1 MRSRVRFGFVA
12 LALAAAVVVEAACG
26 DDEGGGTELE
36 EPTDSG
42 PPPIRADARTSGPD
56 AEAPGSTIRLAHLA
70 AESGPIDFC
79 YQEAR
84 AGTFVGPVLGG
95 PKLAKPDA
103 GPLDAGSVGDAG
115 DAGDASDA
123 GIADASS
130 DEDADAGDA
139 STPALSSL
147 AFGAVTKYL
156 VLQSSGPMTIAIVEG
171 GATSCASPIATG
183 DVTLDPG
190 KLSTVAVFS
199 RPGDGGAPALEVA
212 AFTDDR
218 TTADDTIRVRVIHAA
233 LGTSYAQPEGALAAR
248 ASAAKTTVLTD
259 RVEPRRAATES
270 EAVQVDALG
279 YVTAPP
285 IPPPAS
291 IAIGAAPTDGG
302 ADAGFEPWL
311 SKADDLGLSGG
322 SLHTAFI
329 LPPARTFTAAGVDAA
344 APRKGAF
351 RVLWCADTTTEGDR
365 TTCAWVR

>member
-1 MRSRVRFGFVA
+1 
-12 LALAAAVVVEAACG
+12 
-26 DDEGGGTELE
+26 
-36 EPTDSG
+36 
-42 PPPIRADARTSGPD
+42 
-56 AEAPGSTIRLAHLA
+56 
-70 AESGPIDFC
+70 
-79 YQEAR
+79 
-84 AGTFVGPVLGG
+84 
-95 PKLAKPDA
+95 
-103 GPLDAGSVGDAG
+103 
-115 DAGDASDA
+115 
-123 GIADASS
+123 
-130 DEDADAGDA
+130 
-139 STPALSSL
+139 
-147 AFGAVTKYL
+147 
-156 VLQSSGPMTIAIVEG
+156 MTIAIVEG

-218 TTADDTIRVRVIHAA
+218 TTAGDTIRVRVIHAA

-291 IAIGAAPTDGG
+291 IAIGAALTDGG

-322 SLHTAFI
+322 SLHGI
-329 LPPARTFTAAGVDAA
+329 HPPARDVHRRGRRRGRPAQGRLPRPLVRRHHDGRRPHHLRVGSLTTLNASSSVHLSRVRAGRVVVDLVGEELASRARGAA
-344 APRKGAF
+344 ALPRDAPEGMMVHWRGTF
-351 RVLWCADTTTEGDR
+351 GTCEHVPESPRRTYRPPCRSRRCTTWSADRSSRAPGTILRAAHHPDARARQLRAGDGHAADADGR
-365 TTCAWVR
+365 GGRRGRRSRSDPSASMRL